1 MPPKA
6 SIEARASGRSSGRVL
21 WSLVLLV
28 IVSAACEA
36 RTPMRIRP
44 GPVVTASRI
53 ARSDKS
59 MQKVAVMPFY
69 PEAPSARSVGGE
81 TGGVS
86 WQSAALVA
94 SYFSNALAAQGVTVI
109 APSDL
114 EGAFMGQGLPVPRLD
129 PKTAAE
135 RAANDFGATAVVLGK
150 VTRWR
155 EREGSSLGARR
166 PASVAFEVSLHQA
179 PLGRRLWTG
188 RFDETQKSI
197 TEDIL
202 RARKYPG
209 GGTRW
214 LTTGEFARWGA
225 EEIAKSMTSAP

>member
-1 MPPKA
+1 MKT
-6 SIEARASGRSSGRVL
+6 IKIGCASGFWGDSNMSTPQL
-21 WSLVLLV
+21 LASKQLDYLVFDYLAE
-28 IVSAACEA
+28 ITMSIMARQYARNPDHGYAHDFVSKV
-36 RTPMRIRP
+36 MRD
-44 GPVVTASRI
+44 AL
-53 ARSDKS
+53 
-59 MQKVAVMPFY
+59 
-69 PEAPSARSVGGE
+69 PEI
-81 TGGVS
+81 
-86 WQSAALVA
+86 
-94 SYFSNALAAQGVTVI
+94 AAQGVTVI

-135 RAANDFGATAVVLGK
+135 RAANDFGATAVVLGR

-155 EREGSSLGARR
+155 ERDGSAAGATR

-197 TEDIL
+197 TEDIF